1 MIKKRMEEIQT
12 RMAAIDA
19 EIAQPNADIKAL
31 EEETRAL
38 ADEYKE
44 LEERQKAAETRKAI
58 LSNVVTSG
66 IEVRKATTNEPEDF
80 SADSPA
86 YRRAFLKDLKGET
99 LTVEERA
106 AMTASAAIPTQTMN
120 KIIGRLKEYPIISAI
135 EVMHIPSNVSMP
147 VESVVNDAKWVAMGT
162 AAEDSADTLAT
173 VSLTAYKLIKTVE
186 ITADVAAMAIDAF
199 EDWLVSRLVN
209 KINKAMAIAIIQ
221 GSGSSQATGVITT
234 LSTATGEFTNAG
246 MTYKDLMKI
255 IGSLQTEY
263 AYNASFVMP
272 RKVFYEEVIGMVD
285 TNGQPVV
292 VADAQA
298 PGKFNIL
305 GYPVI
310 IEDSCTVSNTDNVL
324 FGDFFEY
331 KWNFAQDIEVAQ
343 DKSVGFRT
351 GTTVY
356 RAMCL
361 ADGKLADTNAI
372 VRYARAAK

>member
-1 MIKKRMEEIQT
+1 MFKKRMEEIQT
-12 RMAAIDA
+12 RMAAINT
-19 EIAQPNADIKAL
+19 EIAQPGANVDAL
-31 EEETRAL
+31 DEETRAL
-38 ADEYKE
+38 TEEYGK
-44 LEERQKAAETRKAI
+44 LEERQKAAETRNAI
-58 LSNVVTSG
+58 LSNVITSG
-66 IEVRKATTNEPEDF
+66 IEIRNAGTNEPEDF

-99 LTVEERA
+99 LTVEERT

-147 VESVVNDAKWVAMGT
+147 VESAVNDASWVAMGT
-162 AAEDSADTLAT
+162 ASTDSKDALAT
-173 VSLTAYKLIKTVE
+173 VTLTAYKLIKTVE

-221 GSGSSQATGVITT
+221 GTGSSQATGVITT
-234 LSTATGEFTNAG
+234 ISTATGTFTKAG

-255 IGSLQTEY
+255 IASLPTEY
-263 AYNASFVMP
+263 SYNASFVMP
-272 RKVFYEEVIGMVD
+272 RKVFYEEVIGMED
-285 TNGQPVV
+285 TTGQPVV

-310 IEDSCTVSNTDNVL
+310 IEDSCTASGVDNVL

-351 GTTVY
+351 GSTVY

-372 VRYARAAK
+372 VRYTRAE

>member
-1 MIKKRMEEIQT
+1 MFKKRMEEIQT
-12 RMAAIDA
+12 RMAAINT
-19 EIAQPNADIKAL
+19 EIAQPGANVDAL
-31 EEETRAL
+31 DEETRTL
-38 ADEYKE
+38 TEEYSK

-66 IEVRKATTNEPEDF
+66 IEVRKAVTNEPEDF

-99 LTVEERA
+99 LTVEERT

-147 VESVVNDAKWVAMGT
+147 VESAVNDASWVAMGT
-162 AAEDSADTLAT
+162 ASTDSKDALAT
-173 VSLTAYKLIKTVE
+173 VTLTAYKLIKTVE

-221 GSGSSQATGVITT
+221 GTGSSQATGVITT
-234 LSTATGEFTNAG
+234 ISTATGTFTKAG

-255 IGSLQTEY
+255 IASLPTEY
-263 AYNASFVMP
+263 SYNASFVMP
-272 RKVFYEEVIGMVD
+272 RKVFYEEVIGMED
-285 TNGQPVV
+285 TTGQPVV

-310 IEDSCTVSNTDNVL
+310 IEDSCTASGVDNVL

-351 GTTVY
+351 GSTVY

-372 VRYARAAK
+372 VRYTRAE

>member
-1 MIKKRMEEIQT
+1 MIRKRMEEIQT
-12 RMAAIDA
+12 RMAAIET
-19 EIAQPNADIKAL
+19 EIAQPNADVSTL
-31 EEETRAL
+31 EAETRTL

-44 LEERQKAAETRKAI
+44 LEERLKAAETRKAI

-66 IEVRKATTNEPEDF
+66 IEVRKAANEPEDF
-80 SADSPA
+80 GADSTA

-99 LTVEERA
+99 LTVEER
-106 AMTASAAIPTQTMN
+106 TAVSAGAAIPTQTMN

-147 VESVVNDAKWVAMGT
+147 VESAVADANWVAMGS
-162 AAEDSADTLAT
+162 AATDGKDTLGT
-173 VSLTAYKLIKTVE
+173 VTLAAYKLIKTVE

-234 LSTATGEFTNAG
+234 LSTATGTFTKAG

-263 AYNASFVMP
+263 SYNASFVMP
-272 RKVFYEEVIGMVD
+272 RKVFYEEVIGMED

-310 IEDSCTVSNTDNVL
+310 IEDSCTVSGVDNVL

-351 GTTVY
+351 GSTVY

-372 VRYARAAK
+372 VRYARAE

>member
-31 EEETRAL
+31 EEETRKL

-66 IEVRKATTNEPEDF
+66 IEVRKAATNEPEDF

-99 LTVEERA
+99 LTVEERT

-147 VESVVNDAKWVAMGT
+147 VESAVNDASWVAMGT
-162 AAEDSADTLAT
+162 ASTDSKDALAT
-173 VSLTAYKLIKTVE
+173 VTLTAYKLIKTVE

-221 GSGSSQATGVITT
+221 GTGSSQATGVITT
-234 LSTATGEFTNAG
+234 ISTATGTFTKGG

-255 IGSLQTEY
+255 IASLPTEY
-263 AYNASFVMP
+263 SYNASFVMP
-272 RKVFYEEVIGMVD
+272 RKVFYEEVIGMED
-285 TNGQPVV
+285 TTGQPVV

-310 IEDSCTVSNTDNVL
+310 IEDSCTASGVDNVL

-351 GTTVY
+351 GSTVY

-372 VRYARAAK
+372 VRYTRAE

>member
-1 MIKKRMEEIQT
+1 MFKKRMEEIQT
-12 RMAAIDA
+12 RMAAINT
-19 EIAQPNADIKAL
+19 EIAQPGANVDAL
-31 EEETRAL
+31 DEETRTL
-38 ADEYKE
+38 TEEYSK

-66 IEVRKATTNEPEDF
+66 TEIRKAVTNEPEDF

-99 LTVEERA
+99 LTVEERT

-147 VESVVNDAKWVAMGT
+147 VESAVNDASWVAMGT
-162 AAEDSADTLAT
+162 ASTDSKDALAT
-173 VSLTAYKLIKTVE
+173 VTLTAYKLIKTVE

-221 GSGSSQATGVITT
+221 GTGSSQATGVITT
-234 LSTATGEFTNAG
+234 ISTATGTFTKAG

-255 IGSLQTEY
+255 IASLPTEY
-263 AYNASFVMP
+263 SYNASFVMP
-272 RKVFYEEVIGMVD
+272 RKVFYEEVIGMED
-285 TNGQPVV
+285 TTGQPVV

-310 IEDSCTVSNTDNVL
+310 IEDSCTASGVDNVL

-351 GTTVY
+351 GSTVY

-372 VRYARAAK
+372 VRYTRAE

>member
-1 MIKKRMEEIQT
+1 MIEKRMEEILT
-12 RMAAIDA
+12 RMAAIETEA
-19 EIAQPNADIKAL
+19 AQSNADNTAL
-31 EEETRAL
+31 VEETRKL
-38 ADEYKE
+38 TEEYNELKARKE
-44 LEERQKAAETRKAI
+44 AAETRKAI
-58 LSNVVTSG
+58 LSNVVTNG
-66 IEVRKATTNEPEDF
+66 IEVRKAVTNEPEDF
-80 SADSPA
+80 STDSPA

-147 VESVVNDAKWVAMGT
+147 VESAVNDASWVAMGT
-162 AAEDSADTLAT
+162 ASEDSADALAT

-221 GSGSSQATGVITT
+221 GSGKNQATGVATT
-234 LSTATGEFTNAG
+234 IASATGTFTAAG

-285 TNGQPVV
+285 ANGQPVV

-310 IEDSCTVSNTDNVL
+310 IEDSCTVSNVDNVF

-331 KWNFAQDIEVAQ
+331 KWNFTQDIEVAQ

-351 GTTVY
+351 GSTVY

-361 ADGKLADTNAI
+361 ADGVLADTNAI
-372 VRYARAAK
+372 VRYTRAKA

>member
-31 EEETRAL
+31 EEETRKL

-66 IEVRKATTNEPEDF
+66 TEIRKAVTNEPENF

-86 YRRAFLKDLKGET
+86 YRRAFLKDLKGEA
-99 LTVEERA
+99 LTVEERT

-147 VESVVNDAKWVAMGT
+147 VESAVNDASWVAMGT
-162 AAEDSADTLAT
+162 ASADSKDALAT
-173 VSLTAYKLIKTVE
+173 VTLTAYKLIKTVE

-221 GSGSSQATGVITT
+221 GTGSSQATGVITT
-234 LSTATGEFTNAG
+234 ISTATGTFTKAG

-255 IGSLQTEY
+255 IASLPTEY
-263 AYNASFVMP
+263 SYNASFVMP
-272 RKVFYEEVIGMVD
+272 RKVFYEEVIGMED
-285 TNGQPVV
+285 TTGQPVV

-310 IEDSCTVSNTDNVL
+310 IEDSCTASGVDNVL

-351 GTTVY
+351 GSTVY

-372 VRYARAAK
+372 VRYTRAE